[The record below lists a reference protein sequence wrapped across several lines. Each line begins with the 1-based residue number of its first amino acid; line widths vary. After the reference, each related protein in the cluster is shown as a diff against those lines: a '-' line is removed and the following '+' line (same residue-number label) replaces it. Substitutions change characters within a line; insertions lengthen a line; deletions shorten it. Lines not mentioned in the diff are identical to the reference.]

1 MGGVA
6 IEAIRYRIPN
16 RCARG
21 ERRSR
26 LESNVA
32 IEEVV
37 AAAAGHELS
46 YAPIFV
52 PAAELLASK

>member
-1 MGGVA
+1 
-6 IEAIRYRIPN
+6 
-16 RCARG
+16 
-21 ERRSR
+21 